1 MPENSPESVLTILPA
16 IPQQLERDRAP
27 RSPAAILQ
35 KVWYSIAKPFI
46 ISREGERMPDG
57 NPTQSQQHAGH
68 SSHEFKFPPWVAQ
81 AAQFAVLLFSLA
93 AAFTT
98 LRGDVNNLSTDVSEI
113 RNSLPNR
120 EVLTMQITALE
131 KRVIELEEGSK
142 VRVMLDQRLREDLIK
157 AGVLK

>member
-1 MPENSPESVLTILPA
+1 
-16 IPQQLERDRAP
+16 
-27 RSPAAILQ
+27 
-35 KVWYSIAKPFI
+35 
-46 ISREGERMPDG
+46 MPDG
-57 NPTQSQQHAGH
+57 TQAQST
-68 SSHEFKFPPWVAQ
+68 SSHHEWKLPQWIGQVAQ
-81 AAQFAVLLFSLA
+81 LGVLLVAFAV
-93 AAFTT
+93 AFAT
-98 LRGDVNNLSTDVSEI
+98 LRGDVNNLSGDLTEI